1 MVVIKEC
8 IIIQDVKPDNIYI
21 KCNNLIFQIV
31 ILHQR
36 GNFLWIS
43 NDDFKTDVGSNPLEK
58 PFGDTPRAINT
69 IESTSIIDENSIL
82 FIIPTNVKRFLFDYD
97 HSMFIE
103 CNKTLAERNLQING
117 VKYQQDVGKNFEI
130 SKTAGYITKSLENFH
145 KHYWL
150 AGGTLLGWYRDC
162 GLIPH
167 TRDFDMAIW
176 SHESDDRIKNHFLAN
191 PSVTLIVE
199 HGMV

>member
-1 MVVIKEC
+1 
-8 IIIQDVKPDNIYI
+8 
-21 KCNNLIFQIV
+21 
-31 ILHQR
+31 
-36 GNFLWIS
+36 
-43 NDDFKTDVGSNPLEK
+43 
-58 PFGDTPRAINT
+58 
-69 IESTSIIDENSIL
+69 
-82 FIIPTNVKRFLFDYD
+82 
-97 HSMFIE
+97 MFIE

-167 TRDFDMAIW
+167 TQDFDMAIW
-176 SHESDDRIKNHFLAN
+176 SHENDDRIKNHFLAN
-191 PSVTLIVE
+191 PVVTLVVE